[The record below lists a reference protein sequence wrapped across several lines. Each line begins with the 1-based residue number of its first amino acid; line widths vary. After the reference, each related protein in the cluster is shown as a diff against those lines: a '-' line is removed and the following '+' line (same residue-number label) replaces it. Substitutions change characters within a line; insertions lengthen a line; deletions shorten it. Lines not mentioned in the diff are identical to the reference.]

1 MFSRTSQNRVWDEL
15 SDTTQF
21 DVTSIRSWQK
31 SETRRRLEALVAKVS
46 AQQITLSS
54 MLSASRGLCFRAWRV
69 LALDAGWLASAS
81 LRARARASQ
90 QGETPMGAQGAEKR
104 EICLADMQQRAA
116 AWIVGMER
124 ARHPAGVVIWERQ
137 RMYIVVVTPAK
148 QFFVQQLRQQTI
160 WLTRRSYM

>member
-15 SDTTQF
+15 SYTTQF
-21 DVTSIRSWQK
+21 NVTAIRSWQK
-31 SETRRRLEALVAKVS
+31 GETRRRLEALVAKVS

-54 MLSASRGLCFRAWRV
+54 ASRSLCFRTWRV
-69 LALDAGWLASAS
+69 LALDADWLASAS
-81 LRARARASQ
+81 LRARARAYQ

-116 AWIVGMER
+116 ALIVGMER

-148 QFFVQQLRQQTI
+148 QFFIQQLRQQTI
-160 WLTRRSYM
+160 RLTRRSYT